1 VKTEE
6 SCEDV
11 SVYEA
16 TGCRLSDADDTQSC
30 YGPPS

>member
-1 VKTEE
+1 MKTEE

-16 TGCRLSDADDTQSC
+16 TGCHLSDADNQSC
-30 YGPPS
+30 WRQFS

>member
-16 TGCRLSDADDTQSC
+16 TGCRLSDADNQSC
-30 YGPPS
+30 CPVV

>member
-16 TGCRLSDADDTQSC
+16 TGCHLSDADTQSRC
-30 YGPPS
+30 PVG